1 MTIRECE
8 YKLERLKTDLNYY
21 LDRKSR
27 LFELTQPRSKS
38 FDRINIHGGERQDKM
53 VEYLSKT
60 EKIDYKIDCINKEIK
75 IFEKWLINTKNIIL
89 KYYPEEYAKVIRL
102 RESGKSWEVIAKLS
116 NYSIRQS
123 KRIYHDFK
131 EEKTSI
137 DY

>member
-8 YKLERLKTDLNYY
+8 YRLERLKADLEYY
-21 LDRKSR
+21 SNKKSR

-38 FDRINIHGGERQDKM
+38 FDGISIQGGERQDKM
-53 VEYLSKT
+53 VEYLSSI
-60 EKIDYKIDCINKEIK
+60 EKIDYKIERISKEIE
-75 IFEKWLINTKNIIL
+75 ILEKWLVDTKNIIL

-102 RESGKSWEVIAKLS
+102 RESGKSWELIAQIS

-123 KRIYHDFK
+123 KRIYYDFK

>member
-8 YKLERLKTDLNYY
+8 YKLERLKADLDYY
-21 LDRKSR
+21 INKKNRF
-27 LFELTQPRSKS
+27 FELTQPRSKS
-38 FDRINIHGGERQDKM
+38 FDKISIQGGERQDKM
-53 VEYLSKT
+53 VEYLSRI
-60 EKIDYKIDCINKEIK
+60 EKIDYKIDNIRKEIS
-75 IFEKWLINTKNIIL
+75 IFEKWLVDTKNIIL

-102 RESGKSWEVIAKLS
+102 RESGKSWELIAKLS

-123 KRIYHDFK
+123 KRIYKNFK

>member
-8 YKLERLKTDLNYY
+8 YKLERLKTDLEYY
-21 LDRKSR
+21 NNKKMR

-53 VEYLSKT
+53 VEYLSRM
-60 EKIDYKIDCINKEIK
+60 EKVDYKIESISKEIE
-75 IFEKWLINTKNIIL
+75 IFEKWLVDTKNIIL

-102 RESGKSWEVIAKLS
+102 RESGKSWELIAKLS

-123 KRIYHDFK
+123 KRIYRDFK

-137 DY
+137 NY